1 LVTKQSGG
9 SLRKITVLAILLF
22 IIIPFGFGQTIGA
35 KYLIITADAFY
46 NDILPLA
53 QWKHKKGVRT
63 KIVTLSEI
71 GSTQTQIHDYIYNAY
86 SNWSIRP
93 EYVLLVGAPN
103 YIPYP
108 IISNVYTDNYYTNM
122 SGDLHNEILSG
133 RLTVHSRTEC
143 QTVVNKILMY
153 ERTPD
158 TTNTA
163 WFRKGCLIANV
174 DTIPPGYDDSI
185 YFSDVRYYAARMVNE
200 GYTRVDTLSDYYGDD
215 YNDVYSAVNDGR
227 MFLLYRGSGTNNWY
241 SPFDCNPDVLTNGKK
256 MPIVLS
262 MTCNTIGRSS
272 TPAAAEKW
280 FLTGSPTSPRG
291 GVGYFATTTSISNGA
306 YLRSAT
312 AQGFADGVFTLGKR
326 TFGQCCEE
334 GRSRVYQMY
343 SSATEYY
350 GFNTIGDPEMNIWTG
365 VPRPLTVT
373 HDTIFYIGS
382 DTINVKVQC
391 AGAPVESALVCV
403 MFDTLIY
410 NTGYTD
416 AAGNISWPLY
426 IPYPGMI
433 QLTVTGRNY
442 YPYERDIEAIGS
454 NDYLSCGH
462 EDIEDSLG
470 NNNDQVDAG
479 ESIILWATVK
489 NLGTTPA
496 PGVAAR
502 LRTSDTL
509 VFISD
514 STAYYGEIAGTDSA
528 RGLSPFVFTL
538 SSRAPTHK
546 IPFTVLMRDNLGN
559 SWLGSF
565 SISAYGTGGGGNG
578 TGPDQYGYYI
588 YDDTDSSSGNAPVYN
603 WFEIAPPA
611 GGPGQIIPQITNADG
626 DTVTLP
632 LPFTFKYYSISYN
645 SIGCCS
651 NGFLEL
657 GHSTTYTRNNTN
669 IPQVGGPRRLLAGFW
684 DNLNV
689 GNLHMGHGDI
699 YQYYDAA
706 NHRWIIEFYQAALY
720 DNPDAWETFQI
731 ILRDPQHYPTPT
743 GDGEA
748 LFMYKIVEDATSN
761 SVGIEDET
769 EQRGLQY
776 LYDNGYDPNAAP
788 LVSGRTLLIT
798 TKPPVNNHSPWLYLL
813 NYAVNDSAG
822 GNNNGVVDPGETVA
836 ITVNL
841 KNGGDTLAAGVNG
854 ILKMNDMD
862 AILVDSVS
870 DFGDM
875 PMGATSGNDADPYVI
890 QVSPAPADST
900 IGLLLKLTANN
911 GAYLNQDYF
920 TLYISIQSGV
930 QESSSKDRLTGRSLK
945 VFPNPAR
952 GQVNIRYMIHDAGC
966 MNNKVS
972 FKIYDIT
979 GRMVKNLSINLGSCI
994 MNRVSVLTWDGTDQ
1008 SGRTVSAGVYFIKLE
1023 TGKDVMIEKLIL
1035 LK

>member
-1 LVTKQSGG
+1 V
-9 SLRKITVLAILLF
+9 RKITVIAILFF
-22 IIIPFGFGQTIGA
+22 IFIPLGFGQTTGA

-63 KIVTLSEI
+63 KIVMLSQI

-86 SNWSIRP
+86 NNWTIHP
-93 EYVLLVGAPN
+93 EYVLFVGAPN
-103 YIPYP
+103 FIPYP
-108 IISNVYTDNYYTNM
+108 IISNIYTDNYYTNM

-133 RLTVHSRTEC
+133 RLTVHSSTEC
-143 QTVVNKILMY
+143 QTVVNKILNY

-163 WFRKGCLIANV
+163 WFQKGCLIANI
-174 DTIPPGYDDSI
+174 DNDADDSI
-185 YFSDVRYYAARMVNE
+185 YFRDVRYYAARMVND
-200 GYTRVDTLSDYYGDD
+200 GYTRVDTLSDYYGHN
-215 YNDVYSAVNDGR
+215 YNNVYAAVNDGR
-227 MFLLYRGSGTNNWY
+227 AFLLYRGSGTNNWY
-241 SPFDCNPDVLTNGKK
+241 IPFDCNPDVVTNGKK

-272 TPAAAEKW
+272 TPAAAERW
-280 FLTGSPTSPRG
+280 FLTGSPTNPRG

-373 HDTIFYIGS
+373 HDTIFYVGS
-382 DTINVKVQC
+382 NTINVNVQC
-391 AGAPVESALVCV
+391 AGVPVESALVCV
-403 MFDTLIY
+403 MFDTLLY

-416 AAGNISWPLY
+416 AGGNISWPLD
-426 IPYPGMI
+426 IPYPGLV
-433 QLTVTGRNY
+433 QLTITGRNY
-442 YPYERDIEAIGS
+442 YPYERNIEAIGI

-470 NNNDQVDAG
+470 NNDGQVDAG
-479 ESIILWATVK
+479 ESIILWVTVK
-489 NLGTTPA
+489 NLGTTSA
-496 PGVAAR
+496 PGATAR
-502 LRTSDTL
+502 LRTTDTL
-509 VFISD
+509 VYISD
-514 STAYYGEIAGTDSA
+514 SAAYYGEIAGADSA

-538 SSRAPTHK
+538 SSRARTHV
-546 IPFTVLMRDNLGN
+546 IPFTILMSDRLGN

-588 YDDTDSSSGNAPVYN
+588 YDDTDSSSGNAPIYN

-632 LPFTFKYYSISYN
+632 LPFLFKYYNIIYN

-657 GHSTTYTRNNTN
+657 GHSTTYTSANTS
-669 IPQVGGPRRLLAGFW
+669 IPLVGGPRRLLAGFW

-689 GNLHMGHGDI
+689 GSMHMGHGDI
-699 YQYYDAA
+699 YQYYDSA

-720 DNPDAWETFQI
+720 DNYNAWETFQV
-731 ILRDPQHYPTPT
+731 ILRDPQYYPTPT
-743 GDGEA
+743 ADGEV
-748 LFMYKIVEDATSN
+748 LYMYQSIQDVTSN
-761 SVGIEDET
+761 TVGIEDET

-788 LVSGRTLLIT
+788 LISGRTLLIT

-813 NYAVNDSAG
+813 SYAVNDSAG
-822 GNNNGVVDPGETVA
+822 GNNNGIVDPGETVA
-836 ITVNL
+836 LTINL

-854 ILKMNDMD
+854 TLRMNDMD
-862 AILVDSVS
+862 ALLVDSVS

-875 PMGATSGNDADPYVI
+875 PMGATNSNVADPYVI
-890 QVSPAPADST
+890 QVSPTPADST

-911 GAYLNQDYF
+911 NTYQNQDYL

-930 QESSSKDRLTGRSLK
+930 RESSSKDRTMGRGLS

-952 GQVNIRYMIHDAGC
+952 KRIEIRINPGIVHSAPLRGSGA
-966 MNNKVS
+966 S
-972 FKIYDIT
+972 FQDFQTKGIALNIYDIT
-979 GRMVKNLSINLGSCI
+979 GRLVKSFAFPSALSPLPSALC
-994 MNRVSVLTWDGTDQ
+994 WDGKDQ
-1008 SGRTVSAGVYFIKLE
+1008 AGRTAPAGVYFIKLE
-1023 TGKDVMIEKLIL
+1023 TDQDGMIEKLIL